1 MTTNRK
7 AGQVYHSNPNVG
19 VTEKEIVRI
28 AHLLSFG
35 GTLRDVRDLYAKE
48 GWPIDNCSMVYCA
61 AKVYLKI
68 RTYLQSGIPVAA
80 AELGTYSSGD
90 EGGSSRPGIISYLKV
105 SSHRSSTEKKYEQ
118 FEKPSPRRKLKVWRP
133 FARLPSPPSIL
144 QDLPR

>member
-68 RTYLQSGIPVAA
+68 EHISNREFQLQRQNSAP
-80 AELGTYSSGD
+80 T
-90 EGGSSRPGIISYLKV
+90 
-105 SSHRSSTEKKYEQ
+105 
-118 FEKPSPRRKLKVWRP
+118 RREMRAVRVD
-133 FARLPSPPSIL
+133 
-144 QDLPR
+144 QE